1 MSVALIALL
10 LFALFVLLIVL
21 GIPIGFSLG
30 ISGFIGL
37 LATDQNLMMFAQTFL
52 SGIMNF
58 AYLAIPFFV
67 LLGIVMERAKISKS
81 LVAFA
86 DELVG
91 YMTGGLAMGTIVAC
105 AIFAAIS
112 GSGPATVAAIGTVAI
127 PEMVLKGYSQR
138 FATAATAAGGI
149 LGPIIPP
156 SIPFIIYGV
165 VAEVSIAKLFLGG
178 LGAGLL
184 LAVLMM
190 ILSFIK
196 AKIEKVPVSEGGP
209 SLKGIFR
216 AMWRAKLALIAPGI
230 VLGGIYTGV
239 CTPTEAGAIGS
250 IYVIIIGFAVTR
262 TLTLKGLFEC
272 LEKTARTSAM
282 IMFVIGTSYLL
293 AWLMASWSIPDAGAQ
308 FIMGMSQNKNIFLI
322 FVNIL
327 FLIIGSLLDTPAA
340 IVILAPIL
348 HPIAIKLG
356 IHPIHFGTIVVVN
369 FVIGYI
375 TLPFAYNLFV
385 AKSITGMTM
394 DEVSAAV
401 VPFIL
406 VSLLG
411 LILITYIPEISLFFP
426 RLFMGP

>member
-1 MSVALIALL
+1 MSTALIALF

-138 FATAATAAGGI
+138 FAAAATAAGGI

-216 AMWRAKLALIAPGI
+216 AMWRAKLALIAPAV

-322 FVNIL
+322 FVNVL

-348 HPIAIKLG
+348 HPIALKLG

-375 TLPFAYNLFV
+375 TPPFAYNLFV

>member
-1 MSVALIALL
+1 MSTALIALF
-10 LFALFVLLIVL
+10 LFALFILLIVL

-67 LLGIVMERAKISKS
+67 LLGIVMERAGISQS

-91 YMTGGLAMGTIVAC
+91 YLTGGLAMGTIVAC

-127 PEMVLKGYSQR
+127 PEMVRKGYSQR
-138 FATAATAAGGI
+138 FAVAVTAAGGI

-165 VAEVSIAKLFLGG
+165 VAEVSIARLFLGG

-196 AKIEKVPVSEGGP
+196 AKIEKIPVSEGGP
-209 SLKGIFR
+209 SLKGIGR
-216 AMWRAKLALIAPGI
+216 AMWRAKLALIAPGV

-239 CTPTEAGAIGS
+239 CTPTEAGGIGS
-250 IYVIIIGFAVTR
+250 IYVIIVGFAVTR
-262 TLTLKGLFEC
+262 TLTVKGLFEC

-293 AWLMASWSIPDAGAQ
+293 AWLMASWSIPDAGAK
-308 FIMGMSQNKNIFLI
+308 FIMGMSQDKNVFLI
-322 FVNIL
+322 FVNVL

-348 HPIAIKLG
+348 HPIAVKLG

-375 TLPFAYNLFV
+375 TPPFAYNLFV

-394 DEVSAAV
+394 DEVSVAV
-401 VPFIL
+401 IPFIL

>member
-1 MSVALIALL
+1 M
-10 LFALFVLLIVL
+10 
-21 GIPIGFSLG
+21 
-30 ISGFIGL
+30 
-37 LATDQNLMMFAQTFL
+37 
-52 SGIMNF
+52 
-58 AYLAIPFFV
+58 
-67 LLGIVMERAKISKS
+67 
-81 LVAFA
+81 
-86 DELVG
+86 
-91 YMTGGLAMGTIVAC
+91 
-105 AIFAAIS
+105 
-112 GSGPATVAAIGTVAI
+112 GPATVAAIGTVAI
-127 PEMVLKGYSQR
+127 PEMIIKGYSNVLPRRSRQP
-138 FATAATAAGGI
+138 GGI

-209 SLKGIFR
+209 SLKGICR
-216 AMWRAKLALIAPGI
+216 AMWRAKLALIAPAV

-239 CTPTEAGAIGS
+239 CTPTEAGGIGS

-262 TLTLKGLFEC
+262 TLTLKDLFEC

-322 FVNIL
+322 FVNVL

-348 HPIAIKLG
+348 HPIALKLG

-375 TLPFAYNLFV
+375 TPPFAYNLFV
-385 AKSITGMTM
+385 AKSITGMSM
-394 DEVSAAV
+394 DEVSVAV
-401 VPFIL
+401 VPFIAGFL
-406 VSLLG
+406 SGTDPHYLHSRN
-411 LILITYIPEISLFFP
+411 IPVFP
-426 RLFMGP
+426 TAFHGPVESR

>member
-1 MSVALIALL
+1 MSTALIALF
-10 LFALFVLLIVL
+10 LFVLFVLLIIL

-67 LLGIVMERAKISKS
+67 LLGIVMERAKISQS

-127 PEMVLKGYSQR
+127 PEMVIKGYSKR
-138 FATAATAAGGI
+138 FAAAVTAAGGI

-209 SLKGIFR
+209 SLKGICR
-216 AMWRAKLALIAPGI
+216 AMWRAKLALIAPAV

-239 CTPTEAGAIGS
+239 CTPTEAGGIGS

-262 TLTLKGLFEC
+262 TLTLKDLFEC

-322 FVNIL
+322 FVNVL

-348 HPIAIKLG
+348 HPIALKLG

-375 TLPFAYNLFV
+375 TPPFAYNLFV
-385 AKSITGMTM
+385 VKSITGMTM
-394 DEVSAAV
+394 DEVSVAV

-406 VSLLG
+406 VSFLG

>member
-1 MSVALIALL
+1 
-10 LFALFVLLIVL
+10 
-21 GIPIGFSLG
+21 
-30 ISGFIGL
+30 
-37 LATDQNLMMFAQTFL
+37 
-52 SGIMNF
+52 
-58 AYLAIPFFV
+58 
-67 LLGIVMERAKISKS
+67 
-81 LVAFA
+81 
-86 DELVG
+86 
-91 YMTGGLAMGTIVAC
+91 
-105 AIFAAIS
+105 
-112 GSGPATVAAIGTVAI
+112 
-127 PEMVLKGYSQR
+127 
-138 FATAATAAGGI
+138 
-149 LGPIIPP
+149 
-156 SIPFIIYGV
+156 
-165 VAEVSIAKLFLGG
+165 
-178 LGAGLL
+178 
-184 LAVLMM
+184 
-190 ILSFIK
+190 
-196 AKIEKVPVSEGGP
+196 
-209 SLKGIFR
+209 
-216 AMWRAKLALIAPGI
+216 
-230 VLGGIYTGV
+230 
-239 CTPTEAGAIGS
+239 
-250 IYVIIIGFAVTR
+250 VIIIGFTVTR

-322 FVNIL
+322 FVNVL

-348 HPIAIKLG
+348 HPIALKLG

-375 TLPFAYNLFV
+375 TPPFAYNLFV